1 MDSLSSCFAFTSENL
16 TLLIG
21 VDLQGVSESG
31 VTGKIGEGEGQPR
44 AGGGP
49 ENPAG
54 QGGQTTVAQRMDAVE
69 VNGHKLRHSAIKTG
83 LM

>member
-1 MDSLSSCFAFTSENL
+1 M
-16 TLLIG
+16 
-21 VDLQGVSESG
+21 SESG
-31 VTGKIGEGEGQPR
+31 VKGETGDEQGEGQPR

-69 VNGHKLRHSAIKTG
+69 VNGRKLRHSAIKTG